1 MKFAAV
7 VTILVVIAS
16 ASHQQPTKPPTNT
29 KPTKPPTNTE
39 PTKPPTNTNTAV
51 AASASHK
58 QPTKPPTKTH
68 TAETSRELLKTV
80 LKENSMKLLED
91 FHKDYK
97 HIGAEE
103 FDQMGDEIA
112 ETPEFKEALSTIVVK
127 KDEGEISPRCLPVF
141 FVTK

>member
-51 AASASHK
+51 
-58 QPTKPPTKTH
+58 
-68 TAETSRELLKTV
+68 TSRELLKTV